1 MPISSE
7 PTAVAPRRVLVL
19 NGSPHR
25 ARSTT
30 LQATN
35 AFLSGLTEGGDYAAE
50 TVHLSSLH
58 VTPCTGCLSCWGRTP
73 GECVIRNDD
82 IAPLK
87 AKILAADTLIISFP
101 LYFFGMPG
109 EMKVVLDRL
118 LSLVGTYRG
127 QDAPRDGAAAH
138 TFRTPLGDRRIL
150 LFCGC
155 AFTEAEAVCAPLL
168 AQADLILGH
177 DSYTAVL
184 CPQLKTE
191 VDYGGGRMERT
202 RQRFIAAGR
211 EMAQT
216 GRLSAETVQQLSR
229 PPFSP
234 AVYRTVL
241 GDVWAAEEARGLAA
255 RAGGQD
261 EG

>member
-1 MPISSE
+1 MPISFE
-7 PTAVAPRRVLVL
+7 TAETAPRRVLVL

-25 ARSTT
+25 TRSTT
-30 LQATN
+30 MEVTN
-35 AFLSGLTEGGDYAAE
+35 AFLSGLTAGGGYTVE

-58 VTPCTGCLSCWGRTP
+58 VIPCTGCLSCWGRTP
-73 GECVIRNDD
+73 GECVIRGDD

-87 AKILAADTLIISFP
+87 QKILAADVLIVSFP

-127 QDAPRDGAAAH
+127 QDAPRDGSAAH

-155 AFTEAEAVCAPLL
+155 AFTEAEAVCAPFL

-177 DSYTAVL
+177 DSYTALL
-184 CPQLKTE
+184 CPQLRTE
-191 VDYGGGRMERT
+191 VEYGGGRMERT
-202 RQRFIAAGR
+202 RQRFVAAGR
-211 EMAQT
+211 EMAET
-216 GRLSAETVQQLSR
+216 GCLSADTVQQLSR

-234 AVYRTVL
+234 QVYRTVL
-241 GDVWAAEEARGLAA
+241 GSVWAAEEERGRSE
-255 RAGGQD
+255 RAGGQ
-261 EG
+261 GQV